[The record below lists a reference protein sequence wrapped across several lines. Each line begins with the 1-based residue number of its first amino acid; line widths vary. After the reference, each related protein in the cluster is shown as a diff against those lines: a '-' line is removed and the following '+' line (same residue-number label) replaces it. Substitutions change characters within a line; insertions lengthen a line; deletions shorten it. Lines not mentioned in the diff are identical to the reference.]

1 MGRFIYGGR
10 VCFYMPCS
18 SDDSQPRSADRHWP
32 LLSTDLPDEQ
42 LLLRR
47 IRALEEGLHVRPQ
60 PPPPNAAA
68 WKYFKIICR
77 CFMAAL
83 SISLMVGIFVAR
95 HFNLDPY
102 LQDPYK
108 MIVLLI
114 FALGPVGFGFMM
126 TQGDIETQGTLH
138 GQEEPHL

>member
-10 VCFYMPCS
+10 VCFYMPSS
-18 SDDSQPRSADRHWP
+18 SDDSQPRSADPHRRP
-32 LLSTDLPDEQ
+32 LLLRDALDEQ

-68 WKYFKIICR
+68 WKYLKIICR
-77 CFMAAL
+77 CFLAAL

-102 LQDPYK
+102 LQDNYK

-114 FALGPVGFGFMM
+114 FALVPVGFGFMM
-126 TQGDIETQGTLH
+126 TQGDIETQ
-138 GQEEPHL
+138 EEPHL